1 VPLQPKTE
9 NMQSVVQQT
18 GLQMKKN
25 KGGIPWK
32 TQLKDAPVSC
42 LQMGLFNDLIQNQ
55 VRQF

>member
-1 VPLQPKTE
+1 
-9 NMQSVVQQT
+9 MQSVVQQT